1 MSLFVLLVVSFMVYQ
16 GWGPPYL
23 LAVISAWLRGANL
36 SLGRIVSVWFPEARF
51 SIASIISL
59 VLAIILFVE
68 WVASVNTHFRRV
80 VWTAALSIAATPLM
94 GFAIFTSNHVA
105 LLLPFILILALVWER
120 WHRRRVPYTLLVFLL
135 VLGVPFGLYLR
146 SVYIYDPLMTD
157 LITVLPVVAAVVGL
171 YWMRWWVLRSPR
183 TWSDRLGEY
192 R

>member
-1 MSLFVLLVVSFMVYQ
+1 
-16 GWGPPYL
+16 
-23 LAVISAWLRGANL
+23 L
-36 SLGRIVSVWFPEARF
+36 SLGHIVSVWFPDARF
-51 SIASIISL
+51 SIASIISI
-59 VLAIILFVE
+59 VLAIMLFVE

-105 LLLPFILILALVWER
+105 LLLPFLLILALVWER
-120 WHRRRVPYTLLVFLL
+120 WHRRRVLYTLLVFLL
-135 VLGVPFGLYLR
+135 VLSVPFGLYLR

-157 LITVLPVVAAVVGL
+157 VITVLPAVAAVVGL
-171 YWMRWWVLRSPR
+171 YWMRWWALRSPR